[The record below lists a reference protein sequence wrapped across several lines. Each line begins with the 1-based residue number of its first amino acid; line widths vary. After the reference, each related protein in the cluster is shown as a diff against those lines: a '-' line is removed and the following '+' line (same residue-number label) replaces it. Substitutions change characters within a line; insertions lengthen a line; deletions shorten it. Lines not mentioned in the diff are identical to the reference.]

1 MYLDWVPVN
10 GSGPV
15 ARDRRTA
22 NADVL
27 RVDALRINTD
37 ASTIPSK
44 NSFSTDVE
52 QNLLYLQRRIQDYSN
67 YWKHFSEMLPMKSN
81 HHEYQLQKLAHED
94 ERLWLSRL
102 IETTSCQ

>member
-1 MYLDWVPVN
+1 MN

-67 YWKHFSEMLPMKSN
+67 Y
-81 HHEYQLQKLAHED
+81 
-94 ERLWLSRL
+94 
-102 IETTSCQ
+102 